1 MVPHRVH
8 QSGKSSDERIGGLF
22 EGGCSFRETARH
34 GFLSMPCQLYR
45 MKKERGYPGGIHE
58 QPRWKCAAYP
68 RKVLWAMSKQ
78 VSVKWIYPSICIS
91 SCSMCRSTFQPTLV
105 GSTSGLFSSWCL
117 LCLLGDRFLSKRFLQ
132 VYTNSLDLLS
142 LTVLVRWA
150 SLDKLV
156 LARWVRI
163 LLHARARARW
173 ACPFPG
179 FLFVS
184 LWTLD
189 APGGPVSFGHVCLAW
204 CVDLCSLCGSTGGP
218 ALYRCDRCSLA
229 QATLTTLD
237 HHGRLSFSF

>member
-1 MVPHRVH
+1 
-8 QSGKSSDERIGGLF
+8 
-22 EGGCSFRETARH
+22 
-34 GFLSMPCQLYR
+34 
-45 MKKERGYPGGIHE
+45 
-58 QPRWKCAAYP
+58 
-68 RKVLWAMSKQ
+68 
-78 VSVKWIYPSICIS
+78 
-91 SCSMCRSTFQPTLV
+91 
-105 GSTSGLFSSWCL
+105 
-117 LCLLGDRFLSKRFLQ
+117 
-132 VYTNSLDLLS
+132 LLS

-218 ALYRCDRCSLA
+218 ALYRWVYLVWSGQRCMVLFSS
-229 QATLTTLD
+229 TLLFY
-237 HHGRLSFSF
+237 LC